1 MFRLVFNNMLYD
13 VKTED
18 ILIITSSG
26 KLSNKLIHKLQHSHK
41 DINIL
46 RDKTMSLKK
55 MFYIF
60 KNNQKLN
67 FNFYLNLILNEIF
80 RKQFKIKK
88 VKNFKNK
95 QDLLNHLNN
104 LKPKLVFVFRG
115 SYIFPPSILENFT
128 IINIHCSD
136 ISKEKYRGLGGVYFS
151 FIDKEEETFAS
162 MHKME
167 TEIDSGDIISTKQYC
182 FDFKKNYYHN
192 ENIAFDTGIQLLFDQ
207 LEEIKSKKD

>member
-67 FNFYLNLILNEIF
+67 FNFYLNLIL
-80 RKQFKIKK
+80 K
-88 VKNFKNK
+88 
-95 QDLLNHLNN
+95 
-104 LKPKLVFVFRG
+104 
-115 SYIFPPSILENFT
+115 
-128 IINIHCSD
+128 
-136 ISKEKYRGLGGVYFS
+136 
-151 FIDKEEETFAS
+151 
-162 MHKME
+162 
-167 TEIDSGDIISTKQYC
+167 
-182 FDFKKNYYHN
+182 
-192 ENIAFDTGIQLLFDQ
+192 
-207 LEEIKSKKD
+207 